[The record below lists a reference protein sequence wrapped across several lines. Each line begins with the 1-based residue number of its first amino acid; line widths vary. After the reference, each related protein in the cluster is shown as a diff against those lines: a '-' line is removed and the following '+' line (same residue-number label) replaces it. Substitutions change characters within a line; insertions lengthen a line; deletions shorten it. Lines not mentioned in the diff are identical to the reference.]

1 MAEEQYPKFVTPYK
15 YAELCGVSAS
25 AINSRIKRGAL
36 DVEDV
41 PQIDGST
48 KRFINTE
55 KFPPS
60 RLIDYPIEHKRP
72 TKKKDPKKG

>member
-1 MAEEQYPKFVTPYK
+1 MAEEQYSRYVTPYK
-15 YAELCGVSAS
+15 YAELCGVSPS

-48 KRFINTE
+48 KRFINTD

-60 RLIDYPIEHKRP
+60 RLIDYPIEHKRTP
-72 TKKKDPKKG
+72 KKKE

>member
-1 MAEEQYPKFVTPYK
+1 MAEEQHPRYVTPYK
-15 YAELCGVSAS
+15 FAELCGVSPT
-25 AINSRIKRGAL
+25 AINRRIKRGVL

-48 KRFINTE
+48 KRFIDTE

-60 RLIDYPIEHKRP
+60 RLIDYPIEHKRTP
-72 TKKKDPKKG
+72 KKKD